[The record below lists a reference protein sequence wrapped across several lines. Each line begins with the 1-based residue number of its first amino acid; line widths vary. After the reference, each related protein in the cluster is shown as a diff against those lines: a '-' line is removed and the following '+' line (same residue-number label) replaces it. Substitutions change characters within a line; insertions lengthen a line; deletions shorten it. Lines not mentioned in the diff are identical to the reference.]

1 MTIYGIIKCLKL
13 IVQCFIL
20 LLQVSVLSN
29 RKSKY
34 HISIYTPYVFILVLA
49 IPLVGLSLVRM
60 LHVNN
65 SLASVVELE
74 RTHKSCL
81 KNIHNFM
88 KASDLLT
95 TQMWQYVSTQKRS
108 HMDQYWE
115 EVNVTRT
122 RDVSLRELLELNIN
136 PQERAAAI
144 AAKNESDSLING
156 ERWAMRMTAEGAGMP
171 ISEMPKEVAS
181 VQLMPTD
188 AALTPAEKIR
198 KSIEYAFGE
207 EYNRQKQQIVTQVD
221 DFNYGINKD
230 FTESSLSKLNEFQR
244 GMRIMGYTQFIM
256 LILLLLGFI
265 SFLFLILIPVLRYLR
280 VINKLD
286 GAADIQLTPSGS
298 REMYHFARVL
308 NKMYRQL
315 LHRNRE
321 LAMLSRMDY
330 LTRIPNRA
338 TITEYLEAEL
348 KKGTN
353 NIGILMIDIDSFK
366 SFNDNYGHMIGDRV
380 LVILAEYLAI
390 LVPEK
395 ESLVGRLCGAEFVFI
410 MPNTSSSTL
419 DALACRILREVPTLN
434 FNNKIVGHVKD
445 NITVSIG
452 SCIVNSGDELTFA
465 QSIHRANKALYHS
478 KGKGKNCHTS
488 YESIYG
494 KH

>member
-1 MTIYGIIKCLKL
+1 M
-13 IVQCFIL
+13 QCFIL

-49 IPLVGLSLVRM
+49 ISLVGLSLVRM

-74 RTHKSCL
+74 RTRKSCL

-181 VQLMPTD
+181 VQLMSTD